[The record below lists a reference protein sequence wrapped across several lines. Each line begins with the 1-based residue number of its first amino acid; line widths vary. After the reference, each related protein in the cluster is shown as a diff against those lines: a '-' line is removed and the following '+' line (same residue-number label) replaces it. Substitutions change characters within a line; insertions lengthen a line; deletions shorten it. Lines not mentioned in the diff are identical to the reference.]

1 MITGFDFGEN
11 YVPPTGFRKYC
22 QVKFGTWP
30 AYSFGLALGQII
42 ASNSYQITLLT
53 GEIGQSAEKLYSI
66 AGIYLAASLF
76 WLLLTRYVK
85 LLYLLTVPFFFYGLA
100 FLLVGTSPFVTDGNN
115 RFWMQNVATGFYA
128 FASASGSLFFAF
140 NFGDEGGAPITIWI
154 WRACWIQ
161 ALQHAYTLALWFW
174 GSFISSYSAAGKT
187 SFRLSALPVLFPVT
201 LVVALLL
208 WTIGL
213 VLFLGLP
220 SYYRQMPDQVPS
232 LLRSIV
238 KRKITLWFFVAVLLQ
253 NYFLSAPYGRNW
265 FFLFSSQHVSTGAVL
280 GLAFGF
286 LIGGWG
292 VFLGWF
298 AFISKRHPWWLP
310 VFAIGLGAPRWAQM
324 LWGTSSFGL
333 FLPWAG
339 SDVTS
344 ALVSRCLWLWLGLLD
359 AIQNTGVGLIL
370 LLTLTRIHVS
380 VTLMIAQV
388 LGSVATIVARA
399 TAPNKLGPGDVFP
412 DFSMGLG
419 AGLGKA
425 WFWVALLAQLM
436 ICVGYLKFFRK
447 EQISKP

>member
-1 MITGFDFGEN
+1 
-11 YVPPTGFRKYC
+11 VR
-22 QVKFGTWP
+22 
-30 AYSFGLALGQII
+30 LLH
-42 ASNSYQITLLT
+42 LLT
-53 GEIGQSAEKLYSI
+53 I
-66 AGIYLAASLF
+66 
-76 WLLLTRYVK
+76 
-85 LLYLLTVPFFFYGLA
+85 PFFLYGLA
-100 FLLVGTSPFVTDGNN
+100 FLLVGTSPFVANLN
-115 RFWMQNVATGFYA
+115 SRYWMQNVATGLYA
-128 FASASGSLFFAF
+128 AASASGSLFFAF
-140 NFGDEGGAPITIWI
+140 NFGDEGGAPHPNGN

-174 GSFISSYSAAGKT
+174 GSFISATSASGR
-187 SFRLSALPVLFPVT
+187 SDYRLPALPVLFPVT

-208 WTIGL
+208 WGVGL
-213 VLFLGLP
+213 ALYIGLP

-232 LLRSIV
+232 LLRSV
-238 KRKITLWFFVAVLLQ
+238 MKRKITMWFFLAVLLQ

-292 VFLGWF
+292 LCLSWF
-298 AFISKRHPWWLP
+298 AYISKRHPWWLP

-339 SDVTS
+339 SDHAS

-388 LGSVATIVARA
+388 LGSIATIAARA
-399 TAPNKLGPGDVFP
+399 SAPNKLGPGDVFP

-419 AGLGKA
+419 AGLAKPL
-425 WFWVALLAQLM
+425 FWIPLLAQLA
-436 ICVGYLKFFRK
+436 ICIGYLKFFRK

>member
-1 MITGFDFGEN
+1 MLRLGCTQLHLP
-11 YVPPTGFRKYC
+11 VALCSLHST
-22 QVKFGTWP
+22 
-30 AYSFGLALGQII
+30 LAMKV
-42 ASNSYQITLLT
+42 SCHYP
-53 GEIGQSAEKLYSI
+53 
-66 AGIYLAASLF
+66 
-76 WLLLTRYVK
+76 
-85 LLYLLTVPFFFYGLA
+85 YLLGRCADLN
-100 FLLVGTSPFVTDGNN
+100 FLL
-115 RFWMQNVATGFYA
+115 
-128 FASASGSLFFAF
+128 
-140 NFGDEGGAPITIWI
+140 GGAPITIWI

-174 GSFISSYSAAGKT
+174 GSFISSFSATGRT
-187 SFRLSALPVLFPVT
+187 DFRLPALPVLFPVT
-201 LVVALLL
+201 LIVALGL
-208 WTIGL
+208 WGVGIA
-213 VLFLGLP
+213 LFIGLP
-220 SYYRQMPDQVPS
+220 SYYRQMPDMVPS
-232 LLRSIV
+232 LLMSIM

-253 NYFLSAPYGRNW
+253 NYFLSSPYGRNW

-292 VFLGWF
+292 ICLSWF

-339 SDVTS
+339 SDVVS

-359 AIQNTGVGLIL
+359 AIQNTGIGLIL

-380 VTLMIAQV
+380 VTLMIAQS
-388 LGSVATIVARA
+388 LGSIATMVARA
-399 TAPNKLGPGDVFP
+399 SAPNKLGPGDVFP

-419 AGLGKA
+419 AGLAKPL
-425 WFWVALLAQLM
+425 FWVALLAQLA
-436 ICVGYLKFFRK
+436 ICIGFLKFFRK

>member
-1 MITGFDFGEN
+1 M
-11 YVPPTGFRKYC
+11 
-22 QVKFGTWP
+22 
-30 AYSFGLALGQII
+30 LALGQII

-53 GEIGQSAEKLYSI
+53 GEVGQSAEKLYAI
-66 AGIYLAASLF
+66 ASIYLASSIM
-76 WLLLTRYVK
+76 WGVLTRYVR
-85 LLYLLTVPFFFYGLA
+85 LLHLLTVPFFFYGSA
-100 FLLVGTSPFVTDGNN
+100 FLLVGASPFVQDLNG
-115 RFWMQNVATGFYA
+115 RFWMQNVATGLYA
-128 FASASGSLFFAF
+128 AASASGSLFFAF
-140 NFGDEGGAPITIWI
+140 NFGDEGKLYKSTSTLHTLTEKQSGGAPITIWI

-187 SFRLSALPVLFPVT
+187 SFRLSALPILFPVT
-201 LVVALLL
+201 LVVALSL
-208 WTIGL
+208 WTIGI

-232 LLRSIV
+232 LLRSIT

-292 VFLGWF
+292 ICLSWF

-339 SDVTS
+339 SDVAS

-388 LGSVATIVARA
+388 LGSIATIVARA
-399 TAPNKLGPGDVFP
+399 SAPNKLGPGDVFP
-412 DFSMGLG
+412 DFSMGFG
-419 AGLGKA
+419 TGLAKPL
-425 WFWVALLAQLM
+425 FWVALIAQLS